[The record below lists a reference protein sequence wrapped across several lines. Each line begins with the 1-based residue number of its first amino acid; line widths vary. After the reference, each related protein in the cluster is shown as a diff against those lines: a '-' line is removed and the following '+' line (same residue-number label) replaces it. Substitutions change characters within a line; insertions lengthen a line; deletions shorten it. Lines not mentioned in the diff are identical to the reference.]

1 MNRLLVLLGVAG
13 ALLLAACVTI
23 NVYFPAAAAQAAA
36 DRVIDEVWGGQ
47 ALPAPPPAVAPA
59 PAGERPENPNPPPTS
74 RDGGPA
80 TRNLAVAVLDF
91 MIPAAQAS
99 EPNVDIASPEIKRLT
114 DSMEAR
120 FKDLAPYLESGAVGI
135 SFDGFVAL
143 HDPNGVPLAD
153 RNKVRAL
160 AANENADRAAL
171 YREIAQANG
180 HPEWEQ
186 QIRGAFAGR
195 WVTRAKPGW
204 FVQEPNGE
212 WKKK

>member
-1 MNRLLVLLGVAG
+1 MNRLFLVPGAAC
-13 ALLLAACVTI
+13 ALLAAACVTI

-47 ALPAPPPAVAPA
+47 ALPAPPPAAAPA

-74 RDGGPA
+74 RDSSGA
-80 TRNLAVAVLDF
+80 AQDTAVAVLDF
-91 MIPAAQAS
+91 LLPAAQAAD
-99 EPNVDIASPEIKRLT
+99 PNVDIASPEIKRLT

-120 FKDLAPYLESGAVGI
+120 FKDLAPYLDSGAVGI

-180 HPEWEQ
+180 QPQWEQ
-186 QIRGAFAGR
+186 QIRGVFAQR